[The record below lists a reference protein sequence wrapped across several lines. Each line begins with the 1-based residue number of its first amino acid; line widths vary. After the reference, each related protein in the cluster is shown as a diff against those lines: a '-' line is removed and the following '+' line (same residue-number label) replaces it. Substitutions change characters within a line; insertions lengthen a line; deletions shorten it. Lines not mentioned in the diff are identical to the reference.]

1 MKQKRKWTNR
11 NQAQMKVA
19 TLWEDSYLKVG
30 GKKAGNKCRDE
41 KLGFHS
47 FTKEQQIEV
56 GKMIGKRNYEN
67 GVGLIARTDEKK
79 REDGIKGGTTSGNKH
94 KGKFFKKWAEEN
106 PELAFEQNSKIG
118 KKQGRI
124 NVESGHIKW
133 LNDTYAKENAKY
145 FDNTEKVCPN
155 CNKTITG
162 LGMYSRW
169 HGDNCEELEKI
180 KKQLEVISHLPK
192 QFTSNDVVKICK
204 ELEFNRK
211 YIKYGICK
219 NPNYIKVLH
228 VGTNQTNPS
237 IFEKVKLK

>member
-56 GKMIGKRNYEN
+56 GKMMGKRNYEN
-67 GVGLIARTDEKK
+67 GVGLIARTSEKK
-79 REDGIKGGTTSGNKH
+79 IEDGIKGGIISGNKH
-94 KGKFFKKWAEEN
+94 KGKFLKKWVEKN

-124 NVESGHIKW
+124 NVKSGH
-133 LNDTYAKENAKY
+133 LAKVRINGGKTSSEIEY
-145 FDNTEKVCPN
+145 VCEH
-155 CNKTITG
+155 CNKKIKG
-162 LGMYSRW
+162 AVYHRW

-180 KKQLEVISHLPK
+180 KKQLEVISHLPNE
-192 QFTSNDVVKICK
+192 FTSNDVIKICK

-211 YIKYGICK
+211 YIKYGICR
-219 NPNYIKVLH
+219 NPKYIEIIH
-228 VGTNQTNPS
+228 IGTNQTNPS
-237 IFEKVKLK
+237 IFKKINYDNIYN

>member
-11 NQAQMKVA
+11 NQAQIKVA

-56 GKMIGKRNYEN
+56 GKMMGKRNYEN

-79 REDGIKGGTTSGNKH
+79 REDGIKGGAISGNKH

-124 NVESGHIKW
+124 NVESGH
-133 LNDTYAKENAKY
+133 L
-145 FDNTEKVCPN
+145 EKVRVVGGKNASELEYVCEH
-155 CNKTITG
+155 CNKKVKG
-162 LGMYSRW
+162 AVYHRW

-228 VGTNQTNPS
+228 VGTNQANPS
-237 IFEKVKLK
+237 IFKKVKLK